1 MKKSIALL
9 ALAFGVTGAFA
20 QDLTSK
26 KGEPILPEAEDMAIS
41 VDATPFLN
49 YMGNFFGKSNFTNNS
64 GLNTTGNTAPTFNFL
79 NSNQTITVK
88 KFKDA
93 KTAYRA
99 SVRLGFG
106 SNTQKAKIADATVIS
121 TASVSAYPALPS
133 MKEDKFKS
141 SRTNVGISAGI
152 EMRRGKTRL
161 QGYYGAEA
169 GISLSSSSEKY
180 TSGNTLTSITATPAV
195 GVNTITTTDFGTGNV
210 SSGTYTLTDTYGNS
224 ARVTK
229 YKSGMG
235 FAFGV
240 RAFVGAEYFVL
251 PKISLGGEFGWGL
264 GFSISGKSKTTLE
277 SVGATG
283 TNPPG
288 FTSTVGTQEIIGNK
302 SSAFIFDTDNNNS
315 LFGPSGSIRLNFHF

>member
-9 ALAFGVTGAFA
+9 ALAFGVTNAFA

-41 VDATPFLN
+41 VDATPFLD
-49 YMGNFFGKSNFTNNS
+49 YMGNFFGKTAN
-64 GLNTTGNTAPTFNFL
+64 NTAPTFNFL

-93 KTAYRA
+93 QTAYRA
-99 SVRLGFG
+99 SVRIGLQ
-106 SNTQKAKIADATVIS
+106 SNTEKAQIVDATQTFS
-121 TASVSAYPALPS
+121 TVNYPTQLT

-141 SRTNVGISAGI
+141 SQTNVGLSGGI

-180 TSGNTLTSITATPAV
+180 TYG
-195 GVNTITTTDFGTGNV
+195 NTITPNTSTPNVPVNPNTTNFGSNIT
-210 SSGTYTLTDTYGNS
+210 TDTYGND
-224 ARVTK
+224 ARVTRF
-229 YKSGMG
+229 KSGMG
-235 FAFGV
+235 FSFGI
-240 RAFVGAEYFVL
+240 RAFVGAEYFIL

-264 GFSISGKSKTTLE
+264 GWGMSGKSKTTIE
-277 SVGATG
+277 SEGS
-283 TNPPG
+283 N
-288 FTSTVGTQEIIGNK
+288 TSGSLVGTQELVGDK
-302 SSAFIFDTDNNNS
+302 SSGLILDTDNNNS
-315 LFGPSGSIRLNFHF
+315 LFGPSGSLRLNFHF